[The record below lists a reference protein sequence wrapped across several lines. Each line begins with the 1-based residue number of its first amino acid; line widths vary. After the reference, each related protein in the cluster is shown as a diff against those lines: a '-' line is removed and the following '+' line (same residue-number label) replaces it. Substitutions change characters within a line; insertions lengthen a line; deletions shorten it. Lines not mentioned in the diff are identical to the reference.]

1 MINDQ
6 WIEKFQRE
14 ALPQIIKNLKPK
26 KILLFGSRVTGNATQ
41 DSDLD
46 IILIS
51 DVFKDIP
58 FVRRMEMV
66 LKIARFEK
74 HIDYLC
80 YTSEEF
86 EKIKNSS
93 SIIQNALECCIEV

>member
-14 ALPQIIKNLKPK
+14 ALPRIIKNLKPE